1 MDCRGVL
8 RGNADPFRASDAPL
22 GESWSQRQSRAS
34 TVNPGNVRT
43 PARKPKEWEVGKL
56 HSHRRLFGEY
66 VVETVSNGSK
76 GLRKLTLLGKGGTYK
91 EVAAIL
97 GDRFATICHYYAKW
111 TEEYQGRQDSLIR
124 KIHGTDL
131 TQVKEQASK
140 C

>member
-1 MDCRGVL
+1 M
-8 RGNADPFRASDAPL
+8 
-22 GESWSQRQSRAS
+22 
-34 TVNPGNVRT
+34 
-43 PARKPKEWEVGKL
+43 
-56 HSHRRLFGEY
+56 
-66 VVETVSNGSK
+66 VETVSNGSK
-76 GLRKLTLLGKGGTYK
+76 GLRKLTLLGKGGTHK

-97 GDRFATICHYYAKW
+97 GDRFATIRHYYAKW